1 MSDQILLN
9 LNMLVLVYNA
19 AKNVDM
25 SFVKTYNIINDY
37 LNFLQFKTIKV
48 NIRSWPWLRKSEL
61 FEALSAQYYLSYLVK
76 NDKI

>member
-61 FEALSAQYYLSYLVK
+61 FEALSGQYYLSYSVK